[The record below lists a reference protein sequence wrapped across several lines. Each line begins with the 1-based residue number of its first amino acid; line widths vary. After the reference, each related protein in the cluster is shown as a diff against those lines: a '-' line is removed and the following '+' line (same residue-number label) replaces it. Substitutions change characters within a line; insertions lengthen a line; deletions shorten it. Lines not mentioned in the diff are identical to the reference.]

1 MLQDNETKKRN
12 DAARRTLV
20 ALLSQDKAI
29 NAKIREAK
37 YDVEKAQ
44 KKLQNLQKQKR
55 KLTKN
60 CRLFATRRQRYQTQP
75 PNAKSTPTKT
85 ATPNLFLTLAVKKT
99 YGKGGIPFE

>member
-12 DAARRTLV
+12 DAARRTLA

-44 KKLQNLQKQKR
+44 KKLQNLQKTKEEIDE
-55 KLTKN
+55 KLQAL
-60 CRLFATRRQRYQTQP
+60 CDA
-75 PNAKSTPTKT
+75 T
-85 ATPNLFLTLAVKKT
+85 ATLSNITPEREINAYENGYT
-99 YGKGGIPFE
+99 

>member
-12 DAARRTLV
+12 DAARRTLA

-44 KKLQNLQKQKR
+44 KKLQNLQKTKEEIDE
-55 KLTKN
+55 KLQAL
-60 CRLFATRRQRYQTQP
+60 CDA
-75 PNAKSTPTKT
+75 T
-85 ATPNLFLTLAVKKT
+85 ATLSNTTPEREINAYENGYT
-99 YGKGGIPFE
+99 